1 MIKHPF
7 ADVEDKLAGKYYKL
21 RLAALQ
27 DAIDEFDTQLEETP
41 RDNSRDK
48 WVLLLLLLN
57 TSFFRRTYITKQD
70 INSIQ
75 FLVEQ
80 AHKNGA
86 SYLGTRAYSQVKDDP
101 AYSQVLAQADVFSDY
116 FLNQYFSR
124 IQEEKMLRQVDALL
138 AQGASVDKISVALQT
153 SLENQKG
160 DSNYWGVI
168 ANALITLHF
177 HWALFT
183 ATSLSDL
190 SDNGRPSQSGGRV
203 VFNAVLDGRTTRL
216 CSSLDGTTWSARALK
231 EQAQRELLSPPSV
244 LAFTHKFY
252 DPSLPFSDQNDGRIP
267 TPALHFNCRSA
278 LLPIL

>member
-1 MIKHPF
+1 MTKHPF
-7 ADVEDKLAGKYYKL
+7 ADIEDRLASKYYNL
-21 RLAALQ
+21 RLEALQ
-27 DAIDEFDTQLEETP
+27 DAIDEFDAQLDETP
-41 RDNSRDK
+41 RGNSRDK

-57 TSFFRRTYITKQD
+57 TRFFRRTYITEQD
-70 INSIQ
+70 IDSIQ

-101 AYSQVLAQADVFSDY
+101 AYTQVLAQADVFSDY

-138 AQGASVDKISVALQT
+138 AQGASVNEISVALQT

-168 ANALITLHF
+168 ANALISLHF

-183 ATSLSDL
+183 ATDL
-190 SDNGRPSQSGGRV
+190 AGVDASTQGTGRV

-231 EQAQRELLSPPSV
+231 EQVQRELLSPPSV

-252 DPSLPFSDQNDGRIP
+252 DPSLPFSEQNDGRIP